1 MSENNSK
8 NAVFN
13 PIDNIELKA
22 NVHTNLEQDIICT
35 TRDRLELE
43 LRDFYEAIKSSQSLI
58 TYGSLSFSFLLSL
71 VTSNFVD
78 FILPAYVWHSI
89 FIVSFIV
96 CLLLTAKSYFN
107 CKKSKENCDIKVICS
122 KIMNKKP

>member
-1 MSENNSK
+1 MSQNNSK

-78 FILPAYVWHSI
+78 F
-89 FIVSFIV
+89 
-96 CLLLTAKSYFN
+96 CL
-107 CKKSKENCDIKVICS
+107 I
-122 KIMNKKP
+122 